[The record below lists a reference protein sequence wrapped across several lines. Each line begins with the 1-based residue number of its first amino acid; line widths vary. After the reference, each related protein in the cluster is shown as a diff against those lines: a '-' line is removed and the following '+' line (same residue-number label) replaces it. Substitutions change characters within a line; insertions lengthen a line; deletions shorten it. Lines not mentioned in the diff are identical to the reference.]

1 MRIKKIMVALL
12 TITIFL
18 TSMIG
23 SGITAF
29 AASEP
34 TIEISDDI
42 VSFIIKPGDTTHIR
56 IPINAIGEGIVL
68 PEATIVDKNENSPFT
83 FTKPILTTDYK
94 VVASFVPINQITYVD
109 FDVTAKET
117 AVIDNYSISLK
128 VAGTY
133 TLDQLPCGPTLDFN
147 LKILEEK
154 APAQLTIS
162 EVSYNNSVIGSATD
176 LSFIVKN
183 EGEITAFN
191 SYISLNYGDTGIE
204 KGYTKESIK
213 IGDLAP
219 GAFQLISLPIS
230 ILPTATLG
238 KKTIVANFTYKTIDG
253 GTGLTESDNISINV
267 KSNNNAPILNVEGI
281 TYDKSLA
288 QGDDFTLVTAII
300 NSGASKAEN
309 IKVSIDDSSIGKDIF
324 KNYFTDEIAVMD
336 IKQDS
341 KKTVEIPL
349 TVAKIASGGPK
360 ELKINIT
367 YTDNTGVPYS
377 LIKTVY
383 VDVTGE
389 GTTINSNIIIS
400 NVKQTPAQPIAGENI
415 EVSFDITNKSAVD
428 ITELKIST
436 EGLTSATFIPVNS
449 EPYQYI
455 EKLKAGE
462 IKRITIPLIASDS
475 IPAGLNNLSVKFIYP
490 ENKEGFSLETIPVRN
505 VVNDMGSSVIPKII
519 VSKYVTDIEELKA
532 GSTFN
537 FSFDLRNT
545 NASVAAKNITVTVSK
560 AASLQ
565 SEVYS
570 VTQGSNSFFIDK
582 IKPDEKV
589 QNTLEFKIKSD
600 TATGTYPISITVE
613 YEYDGAKPNDKG
625 EIGVTKTYD
634 LNLQVVENARPVV
647 DNVNVY
653 SFDGNVIVGN
663 PATLAFEFY
672 NMGKSQLNNVV
683 ATVEGDLTKS
693 DGTMYFIGNVTPGLS
708 TYTEFEV
715 IPNIEGTAKGVLKIT
730 YEDSNGDQVEFTKD
744 FETMVQG
751 VVIMDPGMGEGG
763 NGEVF
768 NPGGVVAKKAIMPIW
783 LFIIIQIILFLL
795 FISITRKA
803 IISVYKSK
811 LRKKEEEKY

>member
-12 TITIFL
+12 TVTIFL

-23 SGITAF
+23 NGITAF

-34 TIEISDDI
+34 TIEISDDNVNFI
-42 VSFIIKPGDTTHIR
+42 VKPGETIHIR
-56 IPINAIGEGIVL
+56 IPIKTNGEGVMF
-68 PEATIVDKNENSPFT
+68 PEATIIDKKDASPFT

-94 VVASFVPINQITYVD
+94 VVANFLPTNQITYAD
-109 FDVTAKET
+109 FDVTTKET
-117 AVIDNYSISLK
+117 AVIDTYSISLK
-128 VAGTY
+128 VDGTY
-133 TLDQLPCGPTLDFN
+133 TLDQLPCGPTLEFN

-154 APAQLTIS
+154 APTQLTVS

-253 GTGLTESDNISINV
+253 GAGLTESDNISINV

-281 TYDKSLA
+281 TYDKALT
-288 QGDDFTLVTAII
+288 QGDDFALVTELI
-300 NSGASKAEN
+300 NRGASTAEN
-309 IKVSIDDSSIGKDIF
+309 ITVSIDDSSIGKDIF
-324 KNYFTDEIAVMD
+324 KNYFTDGITVAN
-336 IKQDS
+336 IKQDG

-349 TVAKIASGGPK
+349 TVSKTTLGGPK
-360 ELKINIT
+360 EIKIKIA
-367 YTDNTGVPYS
+367 YTDHAGVTYS

-383 VDVTGE
+383 VDVIGE
-389 GTTINSNIIIS
+389 GTIDNPNIIIS
-400 NVKQTPAQPIAGENI
+400 NVKQTPAQPVAGDSL
-415 EVSFDITNKSAVD
+415 EVSFDIMNKGATAV
-428 ITELKIST
+428 TELKVYT
-436 EGLTSATFIPVNS
+436 DGLTGATFIPVNS

-455 EKLKAGE
+455 EKLDGGKT
-462 IKRITIPLIASDS
+462 KRITIPLIASES
-475 IPAGLNNLSVKFIYP
+475 IPAGLNNLVVTYTYAGSTVA
-490 ENKEGFSLETIPVRN
+490 NTVTIPVRN

-582 IKPDEKV
+582 INPDETT

-715 IPNIEGTAKGVLKIT
+715 IPNIEGTAKGVLKIS

-751 VVIMDPGMGEGG
+751 AVIMDPGMGDGG
-763 NGEVF
+763 TGEVF
-768 NPGGVVAKKAIMPIW
+768 NPGGVVAKKAIVPIW

-795 FISITRKA
+795 FIPITRKA